1 MEAEL
6 PEGWT
11 LEPFGLFANNVKERW
26 EPGDETMEYI
36 GLEHIASAQ
45 GSLVA
50 SQSSA
55 AVTSAKTRF
64 KRGDTLFGKLRP
76 NLRKYY
82 RADFDGICSTD
93 ILALRPKSGMDG
105 AFIYYVV
112 HSADFIRYAVNDASG
127 TKMPR
132 TSWKRLAEL
141 HCLKPPLP
149 EQQRI
154 AEILTAVDDSIRAG
168 ERVIEQAER
177 VKKGLMEELLT
188 GGLGSAA
195 IERGEVPK
203 GWSGGTAG
211 KLAEPKGL
219 QTGPFG
225 SQLKSEDY
233 DADGT
238 VHVVMPKD
246 ISDGAIT
253 YNTTANIS
261 VGRAEPLFKHRLRYG
276 DILFARRGDL
286 SKIAVYL
293 GGSQAICGTGCLRL
307 RPQMDQFDALFLRY
321 LFSMPYAARWLEAN
335 AVGATMLN
343 LNTKIIAELP
353 VSYPTEIEQQ
363 RRIASILIGIDDQIA
378 AEQKHVEQQ
387 KRLKQGLMDDLLT
400 GRVRTV

>member
-45 GSLVA
+45 GSLVG

-195 IERGEVPK
+195 IERGEVPER
-203 GWSGGTAG
+203 WELATLSDLFEIARGGSPRPIEQYITEADDG
-211 KLAEPKGL
+211 VNWIKIGD
-219 QTGPFG
+219 TS
-225 SQLKSEDY
+225 SQSKYITSTNEKIKSEGVKRSRTVEPGDFLLSNSMSFGRPY
-233 DADGT
+233 ITQIHGCIHDGWL
-238 VHVVMPKD
+238 VLKPKRSCLK
-246 ISDGAIT
+246 IVFMYYLLSSPAT
-253 YNTTANIS
+253 
-261 VGRAEPLFKHRLRYG
+261 FKQ
-276 DILFARRGDL
+276 FAQKAAG
-286 SKIAVYL
+286 SAVK
-293 GGSQAICGTGCLRL
+293 
-307 RPQMDQFDALFLRY
+307 
-321 LFSMPYAARWLEAN
+321 
-335 AVGATMLN
+335 N
-343 LNTKIIAELP
+343 LNKDLVGSVYAVLP
-353 VSYPTEIEQQ
+353 IESEQE
-363 RRIASILIGIDDQIA
+363 RIASILTSIDDQIA
-378 AEQKHVEQQ
+378 AERKHVEQQ